1 VRSEEKGGVF
11 SVVVAPREQM
21 NVDVYSEESIY
32 TELAY
37 VYISNSPGA
46 WVLNRDASTGKPLSV
61 IYYFSPDS
69 DVYVQFTPG
78 EKKCYADL
86 VIFGAYAARGV
97 EVGVP
102 FERLYTT
109 PFADIKKWAPTIPWY
124 YTAASPLRYEGVHK
138 MINVINDSKKRFVY
152 VPDAAYNEAGEAVS
166 ILTGEKREAQP
177 RESIRLEFSDAGFLK
192 WIIDGLVVPFA
203 GSYTRL
209 PPLLEQ
215 TVTYKQGSFQGVMSS
230 QYNLSFSLDWTRNLA
245 AAVLSVKT
253 DTMYSAANSGIDVT
267 VEPFALSPAL
277 TYTKDSGYPAEGL
290 LPLLYVLA
298 VSYPDTFYLA
308 AIRQTDYVSPE
319 VHFFSRCAAIF
330 PYFDETG
337 RFHVVVYENGIELSL
352 QQFIEKYKKDSIHL
366 TRVESSIRFFPQ

>member
-1 VRSEEKGGVF
+1 L
-11 SVVVAPREQM
+11 
-21 NVDVYSEESIY
+21 I
-32 TELAY
+32 
-37 VYISNSPGA
+37 
-46 WVLNRDASTGKPLSV
+46 
-61 IYYFSPDS
+61 
-69 DVYVQFTPG
+69 
-78 EKKCYADL
+78 
-86 VIFGAYAARGV
+86 IFGAYAARGV

-102 FERLYTT
+102 FERLYTA

-124 YTAASPLRYEGVHK
+124 YTAASPLRYEGCLK
-138 MINVINDSKKRFVY
+138 MLSVISDNKKRFVY
-152 VPDAAYNEAGEAVS
+152 VPDAAYDEAGESVS
-166 ILTGEKREAQP
+166 ILTGEKREART
-177 RESIRLEFSDAGFLK
+177 RENIMLEFSDAGFLK

-209 PPLLEQ
+209 SPLTEQ
-215 TVTYKQGSFQGVMSS
+215 TVTYKQGSFQGVMSA
-230 QYNLSFSLDWTRNLA
+230 QYNLSFALDWTRNLA

-253 DTMYSAANSGIDVT
+253 DTAYRAANSGVDVT
-267 VEPFALSPAL
+267 AEPFALSPAT

-308 AIRQTDYVSPE
+308 AIRQTDHVSPE

-337 RFHVVVYENGIELSL
+337 RFRVVVYENGVELSL

-366 TRVESSIRFFPQ
+366 TRVESSTRFFPQ